1 MLLHMTRC
9 ATGSMLAPLKNV
21 PAMPKRY
28 LTLFELIV
36 HVSNWFDFITIRHLS
51 CSVDRCLHDVVSE
64 RSGEGF
70 EHAACRRSRG
80 HVRTSPNNTCPCY
93 QELGPS
99 SSSTKTIW
107 DDISIKLFVGILRRC
122 INFGFVTSRK
132 EASSKRFFFM
142 LLYF

>member
-1 MLLHMTRC
+1 MIREGSWTVSPMLLHMTRC

-36 HVSNWFDFITIRHLS
+36 HVSNWFDFITIRHFS

-64 RSGEGF
+64 RSGGGF

-80 HVRTSPNNTCPCY
+80 HVRTSPNNTRPCY
-93 QELGPS
+93 QELGA
-99 SSSTKTIW
+99 SSST
-107 DDISIKLFVGILRRC
+107 S
-122 INFGFVTSRK
+122 
-132 EASSKRFFFM
+132 FFFWITFRSSCLLSCCKTLVTRM
-142 LLYF
+142 LCSWRSL